1 MNKKERLNKL
11 LTEGYGFIN
20 KGLMSDDNKF
30 IAWKNSL
37 IRFIEQ
43 YYGKDSTISK
53 QFESVSYS
61 PMLFTTNTSDDVF
74 KKCFNDGMN
83 ETIEDLR
90 RLIDEIDDLDEIDK
104 EGKKSK
110 EPYMNIKID
119 ASNKNIISNSNV
131 NSILIKSYDEVR
143 DEIENNTYLDDKS
156 IKELL
161 EKLNEIKE
169 LENSGDSKA
178 KKWIVGKKILAFVRD
193 KGADIA
199 IMYIS
204 LILQSIT
211 K

>member
-178 KKWIVGKKILAFVRD
+178 KKWIVGKKILAFVLD

-199 IMYIS
+199 IMYIP
-204 LILQSIT
+204 LILQAIS

>member
-20 KGLMSDDNKF
+20 KGLMSDNNKF

-43 YYGKDSTISK
+43 YYGKDSIISK

-83 ETIEDLR
+83 ETLEDLR

-131 NSILIKSYDEVR
+131 NSILIKTYDEVR

-161 EKLNEIKE
+161 DKLEEIKE
-169 LENSGDSKA
+169 LESSRENKA
-178 KKWIVGKKILAFVRD
+178 KKWITGKKILAFILD
-193 KGADIA
+193 KGVDIA
-199 IMYIS
+199 ISFIP
-204 LILQSIT
+204 LILQAIS